1 MAPTQAER
9 TQHHT
14 RQTSAGA
21 ISGWEGGSLTV
32 YLACCIET
40 AKRYLGWIQKIL
52 MLSWR
57 QRPVVTSARVAVTK
71 CRCEPRWKRMKLFI
85 QVRFIFTWAG
95 IKKNQ
100 GFVGRAVYAESFC
113 KKNNIFF
120 EIPQLATF
128 GDKQVANQFPVAAA
142 PNDITSARLQCSYS
156 TWVGFL
162 FVQLEKLA
170 MHHLSLSIFHHPQ
183 AAFVFRAWTRT
194 LWLCQWCVFLPDTL
208 NKRIFLCPMTL
219 DEKLC

>member
-1 MAPTQAER
+1 MAATRAER

-14 RQTSAGA
+14 RQRSAGT

-32 YLACCIET
+32 YLTRCIET

-52 MLSWR
+52 LLSWR
-57 QRPVVTSARVAVTK
+57 QKPVVTSAQVAVTK
-71 CRCEPRWKRMKLFI
+71 CRCELRRKLMKPFI

-95 IKKNQ
+95 IENNQ
-100 GFVGRAVYAESFC
+100 GLVGRAVYAELFC
-113 KKNNIFF
+113 RKNYIFF

-128 GDKQVANQFPVAAA
+128 GDKQVANQFAVAAA
-142 PNDITSARLQCSYS
+142 PNDITSARLILAWVNWQCSYS

-170 MHHLSLSIFHHPQ
+170 MHRLSLSIFHHPQ
-183 AAFVFRAWTRT
+183 AASLFSEHGHGCFDFVRT
-194 LWLCQWCVFLPDTL
+194 AFSCLML
-208 NKRIFLCPMTL
+208 
-219 DEKLC
+219 